1 MLSGK
6 RRYVIM
12 KRAILAIIA
21 VYVMWSLLDIVIH
34 GLILSSSYQETSQL
48 WRPEGEMKMYL
59 IYITVLIL
67 AIAFVTIY
75 ARYVSA
81 KSVTTGLSY
90 GLIFGLGLGI
100 SMAYGSYAVMPI
112 PYSMAF
118 TWFIGT
124 LVEMTLGGLI
134 MGLIIGK
141 GE

>member
-1 MLSGK
+1 
-6 RRYVIM
+6 M
-12 KRAILAIIA
+12 KRAILAVIA
-21 VYVMWSLLDIVIH
+21 VFVTWSLLDFVIH
-34 GLILSSSYQETSQL
+34 DLILSSSYEETSQL
-48 WRPEGEMKMYL
+48 WRPVGEMKMYL

-67 AIAFVTIY
+67 VIAFVTIY

-81 KSVTTGLSY
+81 KTVTTGLLY
-90 GLIFGLGLGI
+90 GLIFGLGVGI

-124 LVEMTLGGLI
+124 LVKMTLGGLI

-141 GE
+141 RE